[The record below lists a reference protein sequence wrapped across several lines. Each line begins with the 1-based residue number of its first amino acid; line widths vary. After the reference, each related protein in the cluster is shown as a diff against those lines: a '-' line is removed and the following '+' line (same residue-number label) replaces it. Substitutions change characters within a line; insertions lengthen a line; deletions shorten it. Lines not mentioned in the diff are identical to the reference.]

1 MSKER
6 KRVLDRRDEVYF
18 SDLLDGRTIEDVILE
33 LQSMLRRYEE
43 EIFTHDKEV
52 KFETEHYGYDGGM
65 QLYVRV
71 MRWESDREYEARM
84 AKEQKERAKKRAV
97 AQAKKDKEY
106 AEYERLKK
114 KFEGV
119 Q

>member
-1 MSKER
+1 MSKK
-6 KRVLDRRDEVYF
+6 KRVLDRRDQIF
-18 SDLLDGRTIEDVILE
+18 INDLLDGRSIDDVIIE
-33 LQSMLRRYEE
+33 LQSMLHRYEE

-52 KFETEHYGYDGGM
+52 RFETEHYGYDGGVE
-65 QLYVRV
+65 LYVRV
-71 MRWESDREYEARM
+71 TRWESDREYEARM

-119 Q
+119 

>member
-1 MSKER
+1 MSKK
-6 KRVLDRRDEVYF
+6 KRVLDRRDQVFITELF
-18 SDLLDGRTIEDVILE
+18 DGRTIEDVILE
-33 LQSMLRRYEE
+33 LQSMLHRYEE

-52 KFETEHYGYDGGM
+52 RFEIQHYGYDGGVE
-65 QLYVRV
+65 LYVRV
-71 MRWESDREYEARM
+71 VRWESDREYEARM

-97 AQAKKDKEY
+97 ARAKKDKEY